1 MHNSFSQRV
10 ILVLFF
16 AFCTAGLMQFYRH
29 MVWKANHEIN
39 GDAAVESLYSD
50 KKRK

>member
-29 MVWKANHEIN
+29 MVWKANQEIN
-39 GDAAVESLYSD
+39 GDAAIEAAYS
-50 KKRK
+50 KSKRR

>member
-16 AFCTAGLMQFYRH
+16 AFCSAGLMQFYRH
-29 MVWKANHEIN
+29 MVWKANQEIN
-39 GDAAVESLYSD
+39 SDEAVKKLYSGG
-50 KKRK
+50 KR